1 MNAADHEISLH
12 NRILALE
19 SDRKLA
25 CDAWVV
31 SNDRAAALE
40 VERDALRA
48 EVRRRVSMDEYAWA
62 IDKRDK
68 ARAERDKARAERDK
82 AHAILTAA
90 LPHLERFPCVPWDG
104 DVLARVRAWLGVSDG

>member
-12 NRILALE
+12 NRIRALE

-68 ARAERDKARAERDK
+68 ARAERDKA
-82 AHAILTAA
+82 HAILTAA